1 MRDDISLPPASSAHL
16 WLAVAAAAMSV
27 GCGDSAVGGGG
38 PDGDG
43 GPGGDGGPDVDVEA
57 DANDDADDTLGTV
70 DTDVDT
76 AQPETRPGTITVL
89 AGDSDRGHADGPGP
103 RARFQGVTALCHHD
117 GHVYTSDTF
126 AGTLRKVDLETGHTT
141 TLAGVAGRLALSDG
155 PAADARFAS
164 PRGLACL
171 SDGLLV
177 ADSGALR
184 KVAWDGM
191 TTTVAGFPGTAGNI
205 DGDAGDARLGYLIH
219 DMAVRSD
226 GRVVFSDRSNDALRE
241 VDPATWRVTTLVSN
255 LSGPGGVAIDPA
267 APDIAWVAETFADR
281 LIRVD
286 LTTGLFTPFMLDGL
300 TLDTP
305 QGLDVADSRAWVVG
319 FGPDLLQVD
328 LVSGR
333 AQRLSRAFGGSFGSP
348 AFVPGE
354 DENRLVYAELERSAL
369 RQFALS
375 SKVDLPLAGPTQP
388 TGFVDGARDVAR
400 FGLLLGITRSGNTLF
415 LADEYGLRRARV
427 QRFAADTGLEVD
439 TLIPVDEALLT
450 GPTGVTVDEAA
461 GRLWVSQP
469 AANRL
474 WELDLPSS
482 LESTNPTVISKLETS
497 GEPAGLVMGP
507 TGLLVAERGAHRIT
521 RWDGA
526 SLVPFAGDGTRGSR
540 DGPMAEAR
548 FDEPHALAFDADTKR
563 LWVVELAGRL
573 RMIDLTNGLVST
585 VLVPGTSPVD
595 GPVASARLS
604 YPLGVLVA
612 SDLFIF
618 DGDPGSVRRLTFE
631 GGVPTGLE
639 TVIGA
644 SGLGGGM
651 PPGVVFP
658 LEEAIIGTAAGGLRI
673 DDQLLVI
680 AEYALYLVDLGDAF
694 DIGSE
699 PTTPTPEEC
708 DFELTLGTGATAF
721 EPLPESLALERG
733 NQGLQHIYVS
743 LGTAA
748 TNLQEGLHP
757 VTLTLRSD
765 ADETPGARMT
775 LTVPWSSQGDSRVVT
790 GMVFVI
796 ENPTPLLGVPLTLT
810 ASVTQ
815 AEATGCAV
823 APVTLRW

>member
-1 MRDDISLPPASSAHL
+1 
-16 WLAVAAAAMSV
+16 MSI
-27 GCGDSAVGGGG
+27 GCGGSA
-38 PDGDG
+38 DGVDG
-43 GPGGDGGPDVDVEA
+43 S
-57 DANDDADDTLGTV
+57 DADDVV
-70 DTDVDT
+70 DADSNNTPDASDAPSDVT
-76 AQPETRPGTITVL
+76 QPETRPGSITVL
-89 AGDSDRGHADGPGP
+89 VGDSDRGHADGPGQ
-103 RARFQGVTALCHHD
+103 RARFQGVTAPCHHD
-117 GHVYTSDTF
+117 GYIYTSDTF
-126 AGTLRKVDLETGHTT
+126 AGTLRKVDVATGHTT
-141 TLAGVAGRLALSDG
+141 TLAGVPGRLALSDG

-171 SDGLLV
+171 ADGLLV

-184 KVAWDGM
+184 KVAWDGT

-219 DMAVRSD
+219 DMAVRPD

-241 VDPATWRVTTLVSN
+241 VDPTTWSVTTLVAN
-255 LSGPGGVAIDPA
+255 LSGPGGVAIDPE

-305 QGLDVADSRAWVVG
+305 QGLDVADGRAWVVG

-328 LVSGR
+328 LVTGR
-333 AQRLSRAFGGSFGSP
+333 AQRLTRAFGGSFGSP
-348 AFVPGE
+348 VFVSGE
-354 DENRLVYAELERSAL
+354 DESRLIYAELERSAL

-400 FGLLLGITRSGNTLF
+400 FGLLLGIARSGNTLL

-427 QRFAADTGLEVD
+427 QRFAPDTGLEVD
-439 TLIPVDEALLT
+439 TLTPADEALLT
-450 GPTGVTVDEAA
+450 GPTGVAVDEAA
-461 GRLWVSQP
+461 GILWVSQP
-469 AANRL
+469 VANRL
-474 WELDLPSS
+474 WELDLASALGPS
-482 LESTNPTVISKLETS
+482 TKPTVISKIETS
-497 GEPAGLVMGP
+497 IEPAGLVIGP

-526 SLVPFAGDGTRGSR
+526 VLVPFAGDGIRGNR

-573 RMIDLTNGLVST
+573 RLIDLASGLVST
-585 VLVPGTSPVD
+585 VLLPGNGPID

-612 SDLFIF
+612 GDLFIF

-631 GGVPTGLE
+631 AGVPAHLE
-639 TVIGA
+639 TVVGS
-644 SGLGGGM
+644 SGLGGGL
-651 PPGVVFP
+651 PPGPVFA
-658 LEEAIIGTAAGGLRI
+658 LDEAIVGTAAGGIRI
-673 DDQLLVI
+673 DDRLLVI

-694 DIGSE
+694 DLE
-699 PTTPTPEEC
+699 PEPNIPTPADC
-708 DFELTLGTGATAF
+708 DFELTIGTGASTF
-721 EPLPESLALERG
+721 EPLPESLVLERG
-733 NQGLQHIYVS
+733 TQGLQHIYVS
-743 LGTAA
+743 LETSVD
-748 TNLQEGLHP
+748 NLPAGLHP
-757 VTLTLRSD
+757 VTLALRTGS
-765 ADETPGARMT
+765 DETPKARMT
-775 LTVPWSSQGDSRVVT
+775 LTVPWSSQASSRVVT

-796 ENPTPLLGVPLTLT
+796 EDPAPLLGVPLTLSAT
-810 ASVTQ
+810 VTQ

-823 APVTLRW
+823 APVTVRW